1 MLLRAHG
8 YPGDILYA
16 IFVLVKEQKRY
27 VHTTI
32 YDIDVPMINNSL
44 HRFLPSS
51 GRRMGQ
57 VSPHSRVMSK
67 AEPLQTIS
75 LVPSHLRPVLDVIV

>member
-1 MLLRAHG
+1 MFPMLLRAHG

-44 HRFLPSS
+44 HWVFVIIREEDGASIATF
-51 GRRMGQ
+51 Q
-57 VSPHSRVMSK
+57 
-67 AEPLQTIS
+67 
-75 LVPSHLRPVLDVIV
+75 SHE

>member
-1 MLLRAHG
+1 MFPKLLRPYG

-16 IFVLVKEQKRY
+16 IFVLDVKEQKRY

-44 HRFLPSS
+44 HWVFAIIREENWASIATF
-51 GRRMGQ
+51 Q
-57 VSPHSRVMSK
+57 
-67 AEPLQTIS
+67 
-75 LVPSHLRPVLDVIV
+75 SHE